1 MSECVINSG
10 PEAQLRDELV
20 YGVAVPSPSTSS
32 WLPSVLQTASGHA
45 ICTVKFF
52 FWGEEIMGCQ
62 RGSSCWVMTA
72 RAYKME
78 RSPAGLREGRR
89 QETGRVGQ
97 LACWGSEEPTRSG
110 TGSELRAH

>member
-1 MSECVINSG
+1 
-10 PEAQLRDELV
+10 
-20 YGVAVPSPSTSS
+20 
-32 WLPSVLQTASGHA
+32 
-45 ICTVKFF
+45 
-52 FWGEEIMGCQ
+52 MGCQ
-62 RGSSCWVMTA
+62 RGSSCWVMTE

-78 RSPAGLREGRR
+78 RSPSGLREGRR